1 MASPGAIASSRLGRA
16 SKVAELAAQVR
27 QASPP
32 QAGSVWL
39 PGRAYDARMPER
51 LFLHGSDSDAI
62 QGPFVPGRRD
72 FGWFGRGMYG
82 TAYPSYAS
90 RWGKNLYAS
99 PMPDIRWAELWT
111 DYHNSAYDPMT
122 KRAHDLAGGD
132 ERWIR
137 DERGYAQAFR
147 DALMDKGVQG
157 VRVHLGDHP
166 DAELVVFDPDES
178 GVRLAPFGSRLEK
191 R

>member
-1 MASPGAIASSRLGRA
+1 MATPAAIAAARLGRA
-16 SKVAELAAQVR
+16 NKVAELAAQVR

-39 PGRAYDARMPER
+39 PTYDKRMPER
-51 LFLHGSDSDAI
+51 MFLHGSDSAAI
-62 QGPFVPGRRD
+62 EGPFVPGRRD
-72 FGWFGRGMYG
+72 SGWFGRGMYG
-82 TAYPSYAS
+82 TVYPSYAS

-99 PMPDIRWAELWT
+99 PMPDIKWAELWT
-111 DYHNSAYDPMT
+111 DYHNAAYDPLT
-122 KRAHDLAGGD
+122 KHAHDVAGGD
-132 ERWIR
+132 ARWNR
-137 DERGYAQAFR
+137 DERGYSQAFR

-166 DAELVVFDPDES
+166 DAELVVFDPEES
-178 GVRLAPFGSRLEK
+178 GIRLSPFASRREN